1 MLTPSI
7 GRRQFVVNAG
17 GALFCTL
24 AGHRLSTNS
33 HVDLEHLSSQVAVPP
48 KVRAATAERSHTEYV
63 TAQVSGGQTRT
74 YWIKAVKTKRDSCH
88 KCPAVAQAFHVNGFR
103 FPFHILHYFPQ

>member
-74 YWIKAVKTKRDSCH
+74 YWIKAVKTKWDIVPTHRDGMMDTQVPGKS
-88 KCPAVAQAFHVNGFR
+88 KFTALA
-103 FPFHILHYFPQ
+103 